1 MNFNNLKLL
10 RHQYGYTQEQIAEK
24 LGVSRQTIAKWE
36 RGECLPDIE
45 NVIALADIYEVTID
59 SLVRNMAADSGKGGE
74 KKHMFG
80 VTRVNDKGQITFPK
94 KCREVFDIKPGDA
107 LLLLGDEDRGIAIV
121 KVSEIF

>member
-10 RHQYGYTQEQIAEK
+10 RKQYGYTQEQIAEK

-59 SLVRNMAADSGKGGE
+59 SLVRNMAADSSKGGE

-80 VTRVNDKGQITFPK
+80 VTRVNDKGQITLPK
-94 KCREVFDIKPGDA
+94 KCREVFDIKPGDT